1 MHATL
6 YTLIYAAPRSGVDEL
21 MKVRKILGDLMGKK
35 FVEEADFYPDAG
47 NKIVS
52 LIAKKMLQIA
62 ANINIKIPE
71 EGEKVLKLAE
81 IARDKNIEYFPSE
94 ESLAVSSLTFIS

>member
-1 MHATL
+1 
-6 YTLIYAAPRSGVDEL
+6 
-21 MKVRKILGDLMGKK
+21 
-35 FVEEADFYPDAG
+35 
-47 NKIVS
+47 
-52 LIAKKMLQIA
+52 MLQIA

-94 ESLAVSSLTFIS
+94 ESLAVSSLAFIS

>member
-1 MHATL
+1 
-6 YTLIYAAPRSGVDEL
+6 
-21 MKVRKILGDLMGKK
+21 MKVRKILADLMGKK

-47 NKIVS
+47 NKIVPTLVS
-52 LIAKKMLQIA
+52 LNAQIA

-81 IARDKNIEYFPSE
+81 IARDKNIEYYPSE
-94 ESLAVSSLTFIS
+94 ESLAVRSHSTHLARPLAPTASERA

>member
-52 LIAKKMLQIA
+52 
-62 ANINIKIPE
+62 
-71 EGEKVLKLAE
+71 
-81 IARDKNIEYFPSE
+81 
-94 ESLAVSSLTFIS
+94 